1 MSLTLVLGGTRSGK
15 SAFAERLAGQE
26 GGDRVLYVATA
37 LTVEDDPELSRRVAD
52 HRDRRPQTWGT
63 LELGGGNFDAVLGA
77 ARQWNAVLLDS
88 LTLWASA
95 RMLGGGKDQRILAE
109 FGRFVADV
117 EAIGK
122 PVILVSDEVGLGV
135 VPESAEG
142 RRFRDLLG
150 SLNQRAAA
158 AASEVYLC
166 VAGLEMRLK

>member
-1 MSLTLVLGGTRSGK
+1 
-15 SAFAERLAGQE
+15 
-26 GGDRVLYVATA
+26 
-37 LTVEDDPELSRRVAD
+37 
-52 HRDRRPQTWGT
+52 
-63 LELGGGNFDAVLGA
+63 
-77 ARQWNAVLLDS
+77 
-88 LTLWASA
+88 
-95 RMLGGGKDQRILAE
+95 MLGGGKDQRILAE

-166 VAGLEMRLK
+166 VVGLEMRLK